1 MGWAGTLPGAFLIAF
16 LIAFDIAF
24 DIATWTLEK

>member
-1 MGWAGTLPGAFLIAF
+1 MGWAGTLPGAF